1 MSEIQATYDVL
12 AESLHYDPLFC
23 LANAVCWLDP
33 YWLDAQEDNASD
45 DDHVTTALRVLRTVF
60 PDVYVLAVDALRHGA
75 SYSQIDQLICSE
87 VTKGGLPIDHLEYFG
102 YGIPMPAYGA
112 SLEDPD
118 FYTHHPD
125 VRPIIELFGID
136 LEADEYSVDVP
147 HCAYTAG
154 QLIAESLEE
163 DIDPRYRQLSRLM
176 GWLFSCTGNSSIDYN
191 DDAMC
196 ECQPLSWDQ
205 DDLDF
210 ALAIIQEADKMLS
223 DALAGL
229 ALLNS
234 DLLLRKALRNNVQ
247 RIYRTLTK
255 SPKRTSHHDHSR
267 VRLVWPSLDGR
278 APGATELVA

>member
-1 MSEIQATYDVL
+1 MSEIQAVYDVL
-12 AESLHYDPLFC
+12 AEGLHHDPLFC

-33 YWLDAQEDNASD
+33 CWLDAQDDTSD
-45 DDHVTTALRVLRTVF
+45 DDHIATALRILRTAF

-87 VTKGGLPIDHLEYFG
+87 VTRCGLPLDHLEFLG

-136 LEADEYSVDVP
+136 PDADEYSVDVP

-163 DIDPRYRQLSRLM
+163 SADARYRQLARVM

-191 DDAMC
+191 DDAMS
-196 ECQPLSWDQ
+196 ECQPLSWDK

-210 ALAIIQEADKMLS
+210 ALEIIREADEILS
-223 DALAGL
+223 DALAAL
-229 ALLNS
+229 AVLNS
-234 DLLLRKALRNNVQ
+234 DVTLRKALQNNIQ
-247 RIYRTLTK
+247 RIYRKLNT
-255 SPKRTSHHDHSR
+255 SSKRTSSHDHLR
-267 VRLVWPSLDGR
+267 VRLVWPSFDSSTPR
-278 APGATELVA
+278 ATKPVA

>member
-12 AESLHYDPLFC
+12 AQGLHRDPLFC

-33 YWLDAQEDNASD
+33 CWRDAQEDDLAE
-45 DDHVTTALRVLRTVF
+45 DDHVATALRVLRTAF
-60 PDVYVLAVDALRHGA
+60 PDVYVGAIDALRQGA

-87 VTKGGLPIDHLEYFG
+87 VTRRGLPIDHLEYFG
-102 YGIPMPAYGA
+102 YGIPMPAHGA

-125 VRPIIELFGID
+125 VRPIVELFGID
-136 LEADEYSVDVP
+136 PDADDYSVDVP
-147 HCAYTAG
+147 HCAYVAG

-163 DIDPRYRQLSRLM
+163 DADLRYRQLARLM

-196 ECQPLSWDQ
+196 ECQPLSWDK
-205 DDLDF
+205 DDLEF
-210 ALAIIQEADKMLS
+210 ALAITQEADEILA

-229 ALLNS
+229 EWVQS
-234 DLLLRKALRNNVQ
+234 DLLPQRALKVNIRRV
-247 RIYRTLTK
+247 YRSIGRQKERSTQ
-255 SPKRTSHHDHSR
+255 PRMQ
-267 VRLVWPSLDGR
+267 LVWPDLKSPN
-278 APGATELVA
+278 A